1 MWKVDKS
8 NIEGYGLIA
17 YTNVSKG
24 FDLGISHYGIGMV
37 NGKVV
42 GGDITELGVF
52 QNHSDIPNC
61 INKIVGEDIH
71 MVTIKD
77 IKAGEEFTIDYRK
90 NKDISINI
98 EYEVKWLD

>member
-8 NIEGYGLIA
+8 KIEGYGLIA
-17 YTNVSKG
+17 YTNVLKG

-61 INKIVGEDIH
+61 INKVVGENVH

-98 EYEVKWLD
+98 EYEIKWLD